1 MLEKAVERIF
11 ERATDYK
18 DFAKC
23 KDRQMKRG
31 MQMLISKD
39 DIPLLIEAY
48 NNKKISIREYPVGRT
63 KDYNDGWFIQ
73 RNVIHPVCLRDDRLY
88 FGDDLWV
95 DADKL
100 LITTTIGLDKTTPG
114 QEKQVCGL
122 QLQAWQTFGEFNG
135 KDVTPENTKYYMFNR
150 VICEVK
156 ELKEFAGNKYENYF
170 VAADGLVFTNKSS
183 GKEHLTPLVASIG
196 KSNKKDGKGTPYYH
210 VVLVDTSGKPHPLNI
225 HKLVAVLFIEN
236 DDPLNKT
243 DVNHRDLNPCN
254 NAMENLEWCTKA
266 YNSQYTYTFRALK
279 EAMPEIDCH
288 LWLDDCHDLTE
299 KVLNLKSE
307 DKTKL
312 TAAAAVQISKRLEHN
327 HLAAAS

>member
-1 MLEKAVERIF
+1 
-11 ERATDYK
+11 
-18 DFAKC
+18 
-23 KDRQMKRG
+23 
-31 MQMLISKD
+31 
-39 DIPLLIEAY
+39 
-48 NNKKISIREYPVGRT
+48 
-63 KDYNDGWFIQ
+63 
-73 RNVIHPVCLRDDRLY
+73 
-88 FGDDLWV
+88 
-95 DADKL
+95 
-100 LITTTIGLDKTTPG
+100 
-114 QEKQVCGL
+114 
-122 QLQAWQTFGEFNG
+122 
-135 KDVTPENTKYYMFNR
+135 MFNR

>member
-1 MLEKAVERIF
+1 MLEEAVEKIF
-11 ERATDYK
+11 ERTTGYKCFTKYK
-18 DFAKC
+18 DRK
-23 KDRQMKRG
+23 MKRG
-31 MQMLISKD
+31 MQMLISEK

-73 RNVIHPVCLRDDRLY
+73 RNVFLPVNLKDDRLY

-100 LITTTIGLDKTTPG
+100 LITTNIGWDKTTPG

-135 KDVTPENTKYYMFNR
+135 KDVTPENTKCYMFNR
-150 VICEVK
+150 VICEAK
-156 ELKEFAGNKYENYF
+156 KLEEFAGNKYEDYF
-170 VAADGLVFTNKSS
+170 VTANGWVFTNKHS
-183 GKEHLTPLVASIG
+183 GKEYLTPLVLGNCGENKPYPVIG
-196 KSNKKDGKGTPYYH
+196 LTDICGETRKFNLHRLIAT
-210 VVLVDTSGKPHPLNI
+210 
-225 HKLVAVLFIEN
+225 LFVEN
-236 DDPLNKT
+236 DDPLSKT
-243 DVNHRDLNPCN
+243 DVNHRDLNPKN
-254 NAMENLEWCTKA
+254 NTAENLEWCTKA
-266 YNSQYTYTFRALK
+266 YNSQYTHTFQSLK
-279 EAMPEIDCH
+279 EAMPDIDCH

-299 KVLNLKSE
+299 KVLNLKNK